1 MEKTMSIQ
9 CSTCQPTTAVDLK
22 LAVSKPSQA
31 KVSAAPKADFLII
44 TWTAAET
51 QAMALVFG
59 KGQYRFNGED
69 DNNFTPLLFSDLTKP
84 AEETYHAYFFHATV
98 NGKSV
103 VCMKSEF
110 HPKVQ
115 PSETTLFF
123 ERLIG
128 ASSSRNVSTVITS
141 GTAGGIWEKLDL
153 GDVVVTNSAR
163 FGMTMTKEQ
172 QALHFTGAPKV
183 VGEHPPAGYSNWY
196 DYVNAEILKKDTCLN
211 SGLISAGGRKAASGS
226 PSIYYKATEG
236 NLTDVVTNSRISD
249 DECGRIAT
257 YRTLGATLDENDAY
271 VASALKAV
279 AFTNWVSIRNVSDL
293 PCAAS
298 SDDQY
303 DRFGYCS
310 SICGAYAIW
319 AFIMS
324 H

>member
-1 MEKTMSIQ
+1 MPVQ
-9 CSTCQPTTAVDLK
+9 CSTCQVTTAVDLK
-22 LAVSKPSQA
+22 LN
-31 KVSAAPKADFLII
+31 VSAPSTAVVSAVPKSDVVVI

-59 KGQYRFNGED
+59 KGLYNFEGQD
-69 DNNFTPLLFSDLTKP
+69 DNNFTPLLFSDLPKP
-84 AEETYHAYFFHATV
+84 TGEQYHAHFFRATV

-103 VCMKSEF
+103 LCLKSEF
-110 HPKVQ
+110 HPKLQ

-123 ERLIG
+123 ERLVG
-128 ASSSRNVSTVITS
+128 KSSSRNVGTVITS
-141 GTAGGIWEKLDL
+141 GTAGGIWASLDL
-153 GDVVVTNSAR
+153 GDVVVTSGAR
-163 FGMTMTKEQ
+163 FGLTMPTEQ
-172 QALHFTGAPKV
+172 QALLLTGLADV
-183 VGEHPPAGYSNWY
+183 VGSNAPTGYGNWY
-196 DYVNAEILKKDTCLN
+196 ELVNAQILKKDSCLN
-211 SGLISAGGRKAASGS
+211 SGLISTGGRKAASAAPGIHYK
-226 PSIYYKATEG
+226 PSGT
-236 NLTDVVTNSRISD
+236 NLTYVVTNSRISD

-271 VASALKAV
+271 VASALKAIS
-279 AFTNWVSIRNVSDL
+279 FSSWVSIRNVSDL

-319 AFIMS
+319 AFIMG

>member
-1 MEKTMSIQ
+1 MAIQ
-9 CSTCQPTTAVDLK
+9 CSSCQATTAVDLK
-22 LAVSKPSQA
+22 LTVSKPSEIV
-31 KVSAAPKADFLII
+31 VSAAPNADFLII

-59 KGQYRFNGED
+59 KGVYKFAGED
-69 DNNFTPLLFSDLTKP
+69 DNNFTPLLFGDLPKP
-84 AEETYHAYFFHATV
+84 AQSRYHAYFFHATV
-98 NGKSV
+98 NGKTV

-115 PSETTLFF
+115 PAETTLFF
-123 ERLIG
+123 ERLVG
-128 ASSSRNVSTVITS
+128 AGSKHGVGTLITS
-141 GTAGGIWEKLDL
+141 GTSGGIWGSLDL
-153 GDVVVTNSAR
+153 GDVVVTNTAR
-163 FGMTMTKEQ
+163 FGMTMPKAQ
-172 QALHFTGAPKV
+172 QALLLKGLANV
-183 VGEHPPAGYSNWY
+183 VGSHAPAGHANWY
-196 DYVNAEILKKDTCLN
+196 DYVNAEILKKDQCLN
-211 SGLISAGGRKAASGS
+211 GGLISAGGRKAESGA
-226 PSIYYKATEG
+226 PSIYYRASG
-236 NLTDVVTNSRISD
+236 SSLTDVVTNERISD
-249 DECGRIAT
+249 DECGRIST

-271 VASALKAV
+271 VAAALKA
-279 AFTNWVSIRNVSDL
+279 AGFTNWVSIRNVSDL

>member
-1 MEKTMSIQ
+1 MPVQ
-9 CSTCQPTTAVDLK
+9 CSTCQVITEVDLK
-22 LAVSKPSQA
+22 LAVSAVNKA
-31 KVSAAPKADFLII
+31 VVSVVPKSDFIII

-59 KGQYRFNGED
+59 KGLYAFDGQD
-69 DNNFTPLLFSDLTKP
+69 DNNFTPLLFSDLAPP
-84 AEETYHAYFFHATV
+84 AGESYHAHFFRATV

-103 VCMKSEF
+103 LCLKSEF
-110 HPKVQ
+110 HPKLQ

-123 ERLIG
+123 ERLVGTGSAHNAGII
-128 ASSSRNVSTVITS
+128 ITS
-141 GTAGGIWEKLDL
+141 GTAGGIWASLDL
-153 GDVVVTNSAR
+153 GDVVVTNGAR
-163 FGMTMTKEQ
+163 FGLTMPQEQ
-172 QALHFTGAPKV
+172 QALLLTGLANV
-183 VGEHPPAGYSNWY
+183 VGANGPAGYGNWY

-211 SGLISAGGRKAASGS
+211 SGLISAGGRKAASGP
-226 PSIYYKATEG
+226 PSIYYKASATD
-236 NLTDVVTNSRISD
+236 LTYVVTNSRISD
-249 DECGRIAT
+249 DECGRIAK

-310 SICGAYAIW
+310 SISGAYAIW

>member
-1 MEKTMSIQ
+1 VSIQ
-9 CSTCQPTTAVDLK
+9 CKTCQPTTAVDLK
-22 LAVSKPSQA
+22 LAVSTPDKT

-44 TWTAAET
+44 TWTAAEA

-59 KGQYRFNGED
+59 KGQYKFSGEH

-84 AEETYHAYFFHATV
+84 ADETYHAYFFHATV
-98 NGKSV
+98 NGRSV

-123 ERLIG
+123 ERLTG
-128 ASSSRNVSTVITS
+128 TSSSRNVGTMITS
-141 GTAGGIWEKLDL
+141 GTSGGIWEKLDL
-153 GDVVVTNSAR
+153 GDVVVTSAAR

-172 QALHFTGAPKV
+172 QALKFKGITNIVGGHAPS
-183 VGEHPPAGYSNWY
+183 GYGNWY
-196 DYVNAEILKKDTCLN
+196 DYVNAEILKQDQCLN
-211 SGLISAGGRKAASGS
+211 SGLISSGGRKAASGS
-226 PSIYYKATEG
+226 PSIYYKAAG
-236 NLTDVVTNSRISD
+236 SSLTDVVTNSRISD

-293 PCAAS
+293 PCATS

>member
-1 MEKTMSIQ
+1 MPVQ
-9 CSTCQPTTAVDLK
+9 CSTCQATAAVDLK
-22 LAVSKPSQA
+22 LN
-31 KVSAAPKADFLII
+31 VSAPSNAVVSAVPKSDFVII

-51 QAMALVFG
+51 QGMALVFG
-59 KGQYRFNGED
+59 RGLYKFNGEN
-69 DNNFTPLLFSDLTKP
+69 DNNFSPLLFSDLPKP
-84 AEETYHAYFFHATV
+84 AGEDYHAYFFRATV

-103 VCMKSEF
+103 LCLKSEF
-110 HPKVQ
+110 HPKLQ

-123 ERLIG
+123 ERLVG
-128 ASSSRNVSTVITS
+128 AGASRNVGTVITS
-141 GTAGGIWEKLDL
+141 GTAGGIWELLDL

-163 FGMTMTKEQ
+163 FGLTMPKEQ
-172 QALHFTGAPKV
+172 QGLLLTGLANV
-183 VGEHPPAGYSNWY
+183 VGDNSPAGYSNWY
-196 DYVNAEILKKDTCLN
+196 DYVNAEILKRDTCLN
-211 SGLISAGGRKAASGS
+211 SGLISTGGRETTSGA
-226 PSIYYKATEG
+226 PSIYYKSSGTS
-236 NLTDVVTNSRISD
+236 LTDVVTNSRISD

-279 AFTNWVSIRNVSDL
+279 SFTNWVSIRNVSDL

-319 AFIMS
+319 AFIMG

>member
-1 MEKTMSIQ
+1 MNVQCKTCEATS
-9 CSTCQPTTAVDLK
+9 AVDLK
-22 LAVSKPSQA
+22 LDVSTPS
-31 KVSAAPKADFLII
+31 KTRVSAVPKADFLVI

-51 QAMALVFG
+51 EAMALVFG
-59 KGQYRFNGED
+59 KGSYRFSGEH
-69 DNNFTPLLFSDLTKP
+69 DNNFTPLLFNDLTLP
-84 AEETYHAYFFHATV
+84 EQETNHAYFFQVTV

-110 HPKVQ
+110 HPKLQ

-123 ERLIG
+123 ERLVG
-128 ASSSRNVSTVITS
+128 TASGRNFGTVITS
-141 GTAGGIWEKLDL
+141 GTSGGIWETLDL
-153 GDVVVTNSAR
+153 GDVVVSNLAR
-163 FGMTMTKEQ
+163 FGMTMPKEQ
-172 QALHFTGAPKV
+172 QALLFHGVANIVGGNAPS
-183 VGEHPPAGYSNWY
+183 GHPSWY
-196 DYVNAEILKKDTCLN
+196 DYVNVEILQKDKCLN
-211 SGLISAGGRKAASGS
+211 SGLVSTGGRKAASGL
-226 PSIYYKATEG
+226 PSIYYKATG
-236 NLTDVVTNSRISD
+236 KLLTDVVTNSRISD
-249 DECGRIAT
+249 DECGRINT

-279 AFTNWVSIRNVSDL
+279 GFKNWVSIRNVSDL

-319 AFIMS
+319 AFIMG